1 MSLQG
6 LATFLSLVSTT
17 YKKVARPCSD
27 MAYAAVSH
35 EEPILLVSRSAT
47 SAEGRRLS
55 WSEHIAG

>member
-1 MSLQG
+1 
-6 LATFLSLVSTT
+6 
-17 YKKVARPCSD
+17 